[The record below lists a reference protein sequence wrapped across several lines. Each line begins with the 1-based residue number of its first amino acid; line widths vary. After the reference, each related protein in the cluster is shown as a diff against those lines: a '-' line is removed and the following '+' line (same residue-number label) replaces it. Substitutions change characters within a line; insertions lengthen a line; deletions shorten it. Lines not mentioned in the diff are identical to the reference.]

1 MSVRI
6 LRAAVLGLAFLA
18 AACVTGPQST
28 KASPKEAPPQWVLTP
43 PAEDD
48 QYMYFTGSGSDAA
61 GNLPKAEEAA
71 RIELIDSIMRYM
83 GVKVT
88 AQTTA
93 TAKASMDSFQSDMT
107 QTLTSTSSGRISG
120 LEVTERWTEKKAP
133 AATLY
138 LLARYKKADL
148 LKEKKRLEALFQE
161 KVEAVSG
168 PEREAKELEA
178 DGRFYQA
185 AVKYIEAA
193 AAAWKSDIDNA
204 RIKFERDVSAAR
216 EALQRVSLVKANDNL
231 TAFVGE
237 PFPEPFTVRVVSGT
251 GSSAPPLEGVPVKFS
266 FKEVKST
273 GKKSVRSETLKSD
286 PQGLARFAHPSPD
299 FVGPETLTAAL
310 DLGDALQTLD
320 SAPKELQD
328 QVDSLEQ
335 AALARKVTFALE
347 SVSKARVIPTGV
359 ALFELDASG
368 NPITTDEGAAG
379 LLESLTRASFQVRSL
394 EVDLGSVVGRP
405 DAQIIALLKKSY
417 GTQIGRAIYGAARI
431 SNHEQDGSTV
441 IITVSGSVKVVDL
454 LEEKVLL
461 SVNRTKRAQGSN
473 ASTALSTAFKNL
485 GEDLGDY
492 IKNNLR

>member
-1 MSVRI
+1 MRVRV
-6 LRAAVLGLAFLA
+6 LRTMALGFAILA
-18 AACVTGPQST
+18 AACVTGPQAT
-28 KASPKEAPPQWVLTP
+28 KASPKEAPPQWVRTP

-48 QYMYFTGSGSDAA
+48 QFMYFTGSGSDAS

-71 RIELIDSIMRYM
+71 RIELIDSIMRFI
-83 GVKVT
+83 GVEVT

-93 TAKASMDSFQSDMT
+93 TAKSSLDSFQSDMT

-120 LEVTERWTEKKAP
+120 LEVTERWTEPKDKAV
-133 AATLY
+133 TLY

-148 LKEKKRLEALFQE
+148 SKEKKRLEDLGRE

-168 PEREAKELEA
+168 PEREAKELES

-193 AAAWKSDIDNA
+193 AAAYKSDIDNA
-204 RIKFERDVSAAR
+204 RLKFERNVTSAR
-216 EALQRVSLVKANDNL
+216 EALQRLNLVKVNDNL

-237 PFPEPFTVRVVSGT
+237 PFPEPFTVKVTSGS
-251 GSSAPPLEGVPVKFS
+251 GAPAAAEGVPVKFS
-266 FKEVKST
+266 FKEMKT
-273 GKKSVRSETLKSD
+273 NGKKSVRSETQKSD
-286 PQGLARFAHPSPD
+286 PQGLARFAHPAPE
-299 FVGPETLTAAL
+299 FVGAETVIAAV

-328 QVDSLEQ
+328 QVESLET
-335 AALARKVTFALE
+335 AALAKKVTFALE

-368 NPITTDEGAAG
+368 NAIALTDGASG
-379 LLESLTRASFQVRSL
+379 LLESLTRSSFQVRSL
-394 EVDLGSVVGRP
+394 DVDLNSVLGRP
-405 DAQIIALLKKSY
+405 DAQIIALLRKSY
-417 GTQIGRAIYGAARI
+417 GSQVGRAIYGTARI
-431 SNHEQDGSTV
+431 ANHEQDGSTV

-461 SVNRTKRAQGSN
+461 TVNRTKRAQGSN
-473 ASTALSTAFKNL
+473 ATTALSAAFKSL
-485 GEDLGDY
+485 GEEMGDF